1 MCSPYQARLLA
12 DPEPRKVDEAS
23 RHGASAQWRA
33 LRSTRPQH
41 VLRRGNRAGPEPIL
55 ELSGDAL
62 TESPSLKRRE
72 ISQSHVVGFDH
83 GVRLQRLRGERA
95 DDEPGVTARL
105 GKRAPSAEQLSPV
118 EILRGPSSLRE
129 THPTRRAAGLVGR
142 RQAVLTAQSGRLRA
156 GLTAPG
162 LRHLSGCRP

>member
-1 MCSPYQARLLA
+1 MEVHVCSPYQVSCSPIRSRAR
-12 DPEPRKVDEAS
+12 VDEAS
-23 RHGASAQWRA
+23 RHGAQRSGERWA
-33 LRSTRPQH
+33 STRPQH

-83 GVRLQRLRGERA
+83 GVRPSDSVESA

-105 GKRAPSAEQLSPV
+105 RQTRAF
-118 EILRGPSSLRE
+118 G
-129 THPTRRAAGLVGR
+129 G
-142 RQAVLTAQSGRLRA
+142 TAQSGRDPSRA
-156 GLTAPG
+156 ERLPPAGNAPDEEGGGLSLVADK
-162 LRHLSGCRP
+162 RC